1 MTTNDPKQ
9 LTISPIDGKSIVT
22 RDPWMSFREF
32 TDARIALGRCG
43 SSMPLASVLEL
54 RLTHARAKDAVTM
67 HLESDHLKAQLSDI
81 GLEAILLQSATA
93 DRTEYLKRPDLG
105 RCLDAASLETLALRW
120 QSLPFDIVLVIGDG
134 LSARAIHESAIPFVA
149 QFADVCATRTSFRL
163 GPVSIVTN
171 CRVATG
177 DEIGE
182 VLRARIVVVLIGERP
197 GLSSPNSM
205 GIYLTYSPQRG
216 LSDEAR
222 NCISNIRP
230 GGLPLAEAVRKLAY
244 LIEGSFRLNA
254 SGVTLKDRMAADY
267 LPFQE
272 SISITT

>member
-1 MTTNDPKQ
+1 MTTNDRKV
-9 LTISPIDGKSIVT
+9 LVVSSGAKEDVVT
-22 RDPWMSFREF
+22 RDPWIRLREF

-43 SSMPLASVLEL
+43 SSMPLTSVLEL
-54 RLTHARAKDAVTM
+54 RLAHARAKDAVAM
-67 HLESDHLKAQLSDI
+67 HLEAERLTTQLNEM
-81 GLEAILLQSATA
+81 GLETLLLRSAAA

-105 RCLDAASLETLALRW
+105 RRLDAASLETLTSRR
-120 QSLPFDIVLVIGDG
+120 QSLPFDIVLVVGDG

-149 QFADVCATRTSFRL
+149 QFSDVCATRTPFRL
-163 GPVSIVTN
+163 GPVGIVVN

-182 VLRARIVVVLIGERP
+182 VLGARIVIVLIGERP

-222 NCISNIRP
+222 NCISNVRP
-230 GGLPLAEAVRKLAY
+230 GGLPITEAVRKSAY
-244 LIEGSFRLNA
+244 LIEESCRLKA
-254 SGVTLKDRMAADY
+254 SGVILKDRMAADY
-267 LPFQE
+267 LPFRE
-272 SISITT
+272 SVTLTR